1 MSVARICKQIFRL
14 LCVNL
19 PDSHSCLFQFWL
31 VVHYDLGC
39 YVFGESWRD
48 YSYYAYS
55 KPYTRV
61 PAHLVGM
68 AFGFV
73 NERWVSDQAMRPN
86 LNRAAV
92 KTWGA
97 AAVTALFACVLAP
110 LSDYMDPESWSPWAN
125 ATFITLCRPMWAAGL
140 GIIATL
146 CAAGQLEGLN
156 AFLAHPGWTPFAR
169 LTFGAY
175 LMHPVVIKW
184 FAGTATSSYHF
195 GWRYMM
201 AHALFNSAFSF
212 LFAAIAWLLVERP
225 VMSAMKRG
233 TRARRHE

>member
-1 MSVARICKQIFRL
+1 MAGTFLTLTLVSFSFGWWYTTTWVATFGSRGGLQPLRL
-14 LCVNL
+14 QQAL
-19 PDSHSCLFQFWL
+19 H
-31 VVHYDLGC
+31 
-39 YVFGESWRD
+39 ESLLIWSGWR
-48 YSYYAYS
+48 S
-55 KPYTRV
+55 
-61 PAHLVGM
+61 
-68 AFGFV
+68 FV
-73 NERWVSDQAMRPN
+73 NERWVSEPAMRPN

-156 AFLAHPGWTPFAR
+156 AFLAPTPFAR

-233 TRARRHE
+233 TRARRDE